1 ATELQKANE
10 LVLPQH
16 LVRLLYYAQNISATT
31 GSNNLGY
38 IEQHRE
44 EFKEIFEKIID
55 FSEKYIL
62 KNKVNSNL
70 KSSFDEQF
78 AVSDSILL
86 SNSFV
91 SLLKYTSFGASGGFT
106 FLDLDV
112 KQGRLRYQTVTE
124 VLDATLI
131 HQSITGLYETRTD
144 LSQLGGD

>member
-1 ATELQKANE
+1 MYKRQ
-10 LVLPQH
+10 
-16 LVRLLYYAQNISATT
+16 
-31 GSNNLGY
+31 
-38 IEQHRE
+38 
-44 EFKEIFEKIID
+44 
-55 FSEKYIL
+55 
-62 KNKVNSNL
+62 
-70 KSSFDEQF
+70 DEQF